1 MNSKKGFSTRFRKR
15 FLWIFWGLFGLILAG
30 IIIYFAMII
39 QGKTGMMPSFT
50 QLENPQTNFATQ
62 IISSDQQLLGTYFRE
77 NRTHTDFD
85 SISPHVVNALIA
97 TEDIRFFRHS
107 GIDFRALAR
116 VATGVL
122 TGNHKGGGSTIS
134 QQLSK
139 LLFPRE
145 DLDNTFKLI
154 NRKLREWVIAVK
166 LEKAYTKEEI
176 ITMYLNHFDF
186 LNLAIGV
193 ETASRVYFSTTP
205 DSLNTEQ
212 AAMLV
217 GMVKNPSR
225 YNPLRHPEK
234 TKVRRNVVLN
244 QMEKYGYIDEQVC
257 DSLKKLP
264 LGIKY
269 SKVDHNTGNAT
280 YFRELLRQWLTASKP
295 HPDEYIDQR
304 LYVQDSIDWAVDP
317 SYGWCNKNVKS
328 NGSNYDIYSDGLR
341 IYTTIDLRM
350 QEYAEQAISE
360 HLGGYLQ
367 KEFNKEQ
374 KDRSKAP
381 FSWQLTNQEIE
392 RIMQNSKRRC
402 ERYGVMKSAGVSK
415 DSIDIAFNTPVSMRV
430 FSWEGE
436 KDTVMSPMDSI
447 RYYKQF
453 LRAGFMSMEP
463 HTGFVKAYCGGINY
477 KHFKYDMVSRAR
489 RQVGSTFKP
498 FIYTL
503 AMQNDYSPCFKVP
516 NIEVSFKMP
525 PGQVPEFYTPKYST
539 SKREGEMVS
548 LKYGLANSLNQ
559 ISAWVLKQFSP
570 EAVIDLA
577 KSMGI
582 YSHIDPYPSICVG
595 AAEVTLKEMTAAF
608 STWANEGI
616 YTRPVFITRIE
627 DKNGNLLAEF
637 QPMQKEVLDKQTA
650 YLTLDLMKGVVD
662 FGTSIRLRYKYNFTA
677 ELAAKTGTTN
687 NHSDGWFMGIA
698 PRLVSGVWVGGEER
712 SIHFRGIHLGQ
723 GASMALP
730 IWALYMEKVYKNP
743 NLPYTQEDKFKK
755 PEHLDVETDCEKW
768 EKEHQGE
775 EILQM

>member
-1 MNSKKGFSTRFRKR
+1 MKNKKRFSTRFRKR
-15 FLWIFWGLFGLILAG
+15 FLWIFWGLFGVILAG
-30 IIIYFAMII
+30 LIFYFAMTI
-39 QGKTGMMPSFT
+39 QGKTGMMPSFK

-77 NRTHTDFD
+77 NRTRTEFD
-85 SISPHVVNALIA
+85 SISPQVINALIA
-97 TEDIRFFRHS
+97 TEDIRFNKHS

-116 VATGVL
+116 VAAGVL

-166 LEKAYTKEEI
+166 LEKAYSKEEI
-176 ITMYLNHFDF
+176 LVMYLNHFDF
-186 LNLAIGV
+186 LNLAVGI
-193 ETASRVYFSTTP
+193 ESASRVYFSTTP

-217 GMVKNPSR
+217 GMVKNPSL
-225 YNPLRHPEK
+225 YNPLRFPEN
-234 TKVRRNVVLN
+234 TTTRRNVVLN
-244 QMEKYGYIDEQVC
+244 QMEKYGFIEEDIC
-257 DSLKKLP
+257 DSIKKLP

-304 LYVQDSIDWAVDP
+304 LYVQDSISWNVDP

-328 NGSNYDIYSDGLR
+328 NGSNYNIYSDGLR

-367 KEFNKEQ
+367 DKFDEEQ
-374 KDRSKAP
+374 KGRSKAP

-402 ERYGVMKSAGVSK
+402 ERYRVMKSAEVSE
-415 DSIDIAFNTPVSMRV
+415 DSIDIAFNTPVSMQV

-436 KDTVMSPMDSI
+436 KDTVISPMDSI
-447 RYYKQF
+447 RYYKQI

-503 AMQNDYSPCFKVP
+503 AMQNNYSPCLKVP

-525 PGQVPEFYTPKYST
+525 PGQQPEFYTPKYST

-548 LKYGLANSLNQ
+548 LKYGLAKSLNQ

-582 YSHIDPYPSICVG
+582 SSHINPYPSICVG
-595 AAEVTLKEMTAAF
+595 AAEVTLKEMTGAF
-608 STWANEGI
+608 CTWANEGI

-637 QPMQKEVLDKQTA
+637 QPMQKEVMDKQTA
-650 YLTLDLMKGVVD
+650 YLTLALMKGVVD
-662 FGTSIRLRYKYNFTA
+662 FGTGIRLRYRYNFTS
-677 ELAAKTGTTN
+677 ELAGKTGTTN

-712 SIHFRGIHLGQ
+712 SIHFRGIRLGQ

-755 PEHLDVETDCEKW
+755 PDHLGVETDCEKW

-775 EILQM
+775 EMLHM